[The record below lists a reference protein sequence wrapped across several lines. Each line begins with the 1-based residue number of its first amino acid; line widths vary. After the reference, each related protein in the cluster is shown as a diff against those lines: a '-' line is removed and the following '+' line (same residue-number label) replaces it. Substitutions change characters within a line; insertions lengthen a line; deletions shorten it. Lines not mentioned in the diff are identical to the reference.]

1 MENVVILSG
10 DPKLQEKIAREW
22 EVEEC
27 RLSTREDD
35 VLGEDALP
43 LESPDL
49 ILLDMR
55 QDRGEELLA
64 WLRKSVSWGDVPI
77 IALGEFGSPEEWAP
91 ILEYGAC
98 DFLAF
103 PPSRVELAAK
113 VKARLR
119 DKKRL
124 DQFKAE
130 AVVDELTG
138 VYNRRYMESQ
148 LVSKLGEAQRYHHPF
163 SYMILDID
171 HFKRVND
178 DMGHP
183 FGDLVL
189 HEVATLMRGLIRKE
203 DVLTRYGGEEFA
215 LLLPHTDRT
224 GASVLGERVRA
235 AVAEK
240 SFGKEEKRR
249 QVTIS
254 IGVATYPLDSAVKG
268 ADLVVCADERLYR
281 AKAEGRNRVICE

>member
-1 MENVVILSG
+1 M
-10 DPKLQEKIAREW
+10 A
-22 EVEEC
+22 EEI
-27 RLSTREDD
+27 RF
-35 VLGEDALP
+35 V
-43 LESPDL
+43 
-49 ILLDMR
+49 
-55 QDRGEELLA
+55 
-64 WLRKSVSWGDVPI
+64 GDVPI

-254 IGVATYPLDSAVKG
+254 IGVATYPLDSAIKG
-268 ADLVVCADERLYR
+268 ADLVDCADERLYR

>member
-1 MENVVILSG
+1 MENVVIISG
-10 DPKLQEKIAREW
+10 DPELEEKMAREW
-22 EVEEC
+22 EVEGC
-27 RLSTREDD
+27 RLSAQEEGI
-35 VLGEDALP
+35 LGEDALP
-43 LESPDL
+43 MASPDL

-55 QDRGEELLA
+55 QKRGKELLA
-64 WLRKSVSWGDVPI
+64 WLGKSASWGDVPI
-77 IALGEFGSPEEWAP
+77 IALGEFNLPEEWAP
-91 ILEYGAC
+91 ILECGAC
-98 DFLAF
+98 DYLAF
-103 PPSRVELAAK
+103 PLNQVELAAK
-113 VKARLR
+113 AKVRLR
-119 DKKRL
+119 EKKRL

-189 HEVATLMRGLIRKE
+189 HEVATLMKGLIRKE

-215 LLLPHTDRT
+215 LLLPHTDRI
-224 GASVLGERVRA
+224 GASVLGERVRS

-240 SFGKEEKRR
+240 SFGEGEKQR

-254 IGVATYPLDSAVKG
+254 IGVATYPLDSVIKG
-268 ADLVVCADERLYR
+268 ADLVGCADGRLYR
-281 AKAEGRNRVICE
+281 AKEEGRNRVVCE

>member
-254 IGVATYPLDSAVKG
+254 IGVATYPLDSAKKG
-268 ADLVVCADERLYR
+268 ADLVDCADERLYR

>member
-1 MENVVILSG
+1 
-10 DPKLQEKIAREW
+10 
-22 EVEEC
+22 
-27 RLSTREDD
+27 
-35 VLGEDALP
+35 LGEDALP

-183 FGDLVL
+183 FGDLVFARSRHA
-189 HEVATLMRGLIRKE
+189 HEGVDPQRGCSHPLWGGRIRSP
-203 DVLTRYGGEEFA
+203 VT
-215 LLLPHTDRT
+215 PHRSHRSLRSGRE
-224 GASVLGERVRA
+224 GASG
-235 AVAEK
+235 
-240 SFGKEEKRR
+240 S
-249 QVTIS
+249 S
-254 IGVATYPLDSAVKG
+254 
-268 ADLVVCADERLYR
+268 
-281 AKAEGRNRVICE
+281 

>member
-10 DPKLQEKIAREW
+10 DPELEEKMAREW
-22 EVEEC
+22 KVEEC
-27 RLSTREDD
+27 GLSARGDEIM
-35 VLGEDALP
+35 GEDALP
-43 LESPDL
+43 IPSPDL

-55 QDRGEELLA
+55 QKRGEELLA
-64 WLRKSVSWGDVPI
+64 WLRKSASWGDVPI
-77 IALGEFGSPEEWAP
+77 IALGEFSSPEEWAP
-91 ILEYGAC
+91 VLECGAC
-98 DFLAF
+98 DYLVF
-103 PPSRVELAAK
+103 PPNPVELAAK
-113 VKARLR
+113 AKARLR
-119 DKKRL
+119 EKKRL

-189 HEVATLMRGLIRKE
+189 HEVATLMRSLVRKE

-224 GASVLGERVRA
+224 GASVLGERVRS

-240 SFGKEEKRR
+240 SFGEGEKQR

-254 IGVATYPLDSAVKG
+254 IGVATYPLDSVTKG
-268 ADLVVCADERLYR
+268 TDLVDCADERLYR
-281 AKAEGRNRVICE
+281 AKEEGRNRVVCE